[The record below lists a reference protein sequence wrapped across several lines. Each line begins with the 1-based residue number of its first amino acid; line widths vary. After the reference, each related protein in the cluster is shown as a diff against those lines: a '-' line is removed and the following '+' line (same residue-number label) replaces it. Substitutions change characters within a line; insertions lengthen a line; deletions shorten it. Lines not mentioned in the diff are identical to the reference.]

1 MLSICSARASNVI
14 FFHPCRDYGDGPPLV
29 PVKDNK
35 TGTTRT
41 PTTNTRGESLVRA
54 TIIKV
59 THHLNKETDENR
71 QKGQITSAIS
81 KE

>member
-1 MLSICSARASNVI
+1 MLCEGLENDVVI
-14 FFHPCRDYGDGPPLV
+14 FFYSCRDYDDGPPLV
-29 PVKDNK
+29 PVNDSES
-35 TGTTRT
+35 GTTIKI
-41 PTTNTRGESLVRA
+41 TTKTRGESLVRA

-71 QKGQITSAIS
+71 QKGQVTSAIS